1 MTCLNEQLKRAL
13 IILIPFKITVIF
25 TTRIP
30 VFLSKQNITE
40 DFTMASL
47 ITLLIIRA
55 VYLGSYKH

>member
-30 VFLSKQNITE
+30 VSLSKQNITE